1 MKNKYWLFL
10 FLFCCLFGIGVLTY
24 FKILVF
30 NPHYSI
36 SSIFSLILL
45 GFNFL
50 LVFMN
55 YKQFKYRL
63 YFDRRKQA
71 SKIGAWLYD
80 TDNIKPVGNR
90 LIGECRLQNASDV
103 PVYNVRVFSSVNKS
117 SCTLSKMCFDPNTV
131 IKIGVLPPG
140 INKVPIEVA
149 RGEMFTFPRVAILF
163 TDSHSNHWF
172 RNISGELTEVS
183 IDEFNK
189 IRSKLHEPCN
199 EVSF

>member
-1 MKNKYWLFL
+1 MIIVEKQ
-10 FLFCCLFGIGVLTY
+10 V
-24 FKILVF
+24 
-30 NPHYSI
+30 
-36 SSIFSLILL
+36 
-45 GFNFL
+45 
-50 LVFMN
+50 LVFMD
-55 YKQFKYRL
+55 YKQFEYRL
-63 YFDRRKQA
+63 YFDRRNQA
-71 SKIGAWLYD
+71 SKIGAWFYN

-103 PVYNVRVFSSVNKS
+103 PVYNVYVFSSVNKAS
-117 SCTLSKMCFDPNTV
+117 RALSEMDFNVNTI

-140 INKVPIEVA
+140 INNISIDVV

-163 TDSHSNHWF
+163 MDSHSNHWF

-189 IRSKLHEPCN
+189 IRSKLYEPCE

>member
-1 MKNKYWLFL
+1 MRNTYWFFL

-30 NPHYSI
+30 TTHYSI
-36 SSIFSLILL
+36 SSIVSLILL
-45 GFNFL
+45 GLNFL

-55 YKQFKYRL
+55 YKQFEYRL
-63 YFDRRKQA
+63 SFDRRKQA

-80 TDNIKPVGNR
+80 TGNIKPVGAR

-103 PVYNVRVFSSVNKS
+103 PVYNVYVFSGANKDS
-117 SCTLSKMCFDPNTV
+117 RALSKMSFDPNEV

-140 INKVPIEVA
+140 INNISIEVA

-163 TDSHSNHWF
+163 TDSRSNHWF

-189 IRSKLHEPCN
+189 IRSKLNEPCN